1 MTDANQATKPLLEP
15 GQIIPSFELPD
26 ADGMPYSPWNYK
38 QRQNLLI
45 LFTRTITLSET
56 RGLLRSFAQQ
66 YPVFREEECA
76 ILAISPNPVIINLDT
91 QEELR
96 LPFPLLG
103 NPKGDVITRYTRW
116 DRATDTLSPSIVLAD
131 RYNALYQQWTA
142 EDEAA
147 LPPIEELLESLRYL
161 NHLCTP

>member
-1 MTDANQATKPLLEP
+1 MTDSNQPAQPLLEP
-15 GQIIPSFELPD
+15 GQIIPSFELSD
-26 ADGMPYSPWNYK
+26 ADGMLYTPWNYK

-45 LFTRTITLSET
+45 LITRDIALSET

-66 YPVFREEECA
+66 YPAFREEECA
-76 ILAISPNPVIINLDT
+76 ILAITPNPVIVNLGT

-116 DRATDTLSPSIVLAD
+116 NRTTGNLSPSIVLAD

-142 EDEAA
+142 EGEAA

-161 NHLCTP
+161 NRLCTP